1 MEDLIKLIEKI
12 SLFKI
17 EKFLNMNN
25 KKDKDPFLIGNPN
38 LMLVMAEISIS
49 KNHKDKDKIEQH
61 LIREL

>member
-1 MEDLIKLIEKI
+1 MEDLKLIEKI

-25 KKDKDPFLIGNPN
+25 KEDKGLFLIGNPN
-38 LMLVMAEISIS
+38 LMLVMLKILIFKSL
-49 KNHKDKDKIEQH
+49 KGKDKIEQH